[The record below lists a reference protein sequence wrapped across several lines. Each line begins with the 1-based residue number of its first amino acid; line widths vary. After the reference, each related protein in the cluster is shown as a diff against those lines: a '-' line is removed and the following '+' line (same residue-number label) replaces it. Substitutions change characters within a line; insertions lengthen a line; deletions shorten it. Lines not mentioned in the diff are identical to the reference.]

1 VAAARCSSG
10 GAVHLDLTGLSI
22 CTVLGTD
29 IRSSVDITTPVRY
42 LLKIHRISLKE
53 DENSEINNIITFSPT
68 LLITVIIII
77 TL

>member
-29 IRSSVDITTPVRY
+29 IRSSVDSSIPNGYALSRPDSVYSDRMQD
-42 LLKIHRISLKE
+42 IRGVQASL
-53 DENSEINNIITFSPT
+53 
-68 LLITVIIII
+68 
-77 TL
+77 